1 MMFLGGEFLSLYSIE
16 YIFNFS
22 QLEEFCI
29 SHICRFS
36 PLQSPISEVDMVI
49 FCIGRCFLCIKV
61 EDFVV
66 SFSHMSRF
74 LFTALKLWCEKVAM
88 AMLKQ
93 HSLKMNGG

>member
-1 MMFLGGEFLSLYSIE
+1 MSNRFLTKGTRLSIYLIFLNLKNFAYR
-16 YIFNFS
+16 IFVVFRHCKVQFPKLIWS
-22 QLEEFCI
+22 F
-29 SHICRFS
+29 
-36 PLQSPISEVDMVI
+36 